1 MSQLSDFILKQAQ
14 SAASGS
20 NLDKSVLNGLSD
32 SILNSMKQTALK
44 QGGIEQLTALFT
56 GKSSAEDSPITA
68 LASQIFSSQIAP
80 KLGLSSSTSSAASSL
95 LPTILGALVTAIV
108 NKKASGLDLSSILS
122 ALGAGN
128 SNSSLG
134 KLGSVV
140 GVLGKL
146 FAKKK

>member
-1 MSQLSDFILKQAQ
+1 MSQLSDLILKQVQA
-14 SAASGS
+14 AASGS
-20 NLDKSVLNGLSD
+20 NLENNVLNGLSD
-32 SILNSMKQTALK
+32 SIVNSLKQTATK

-56 GKSSAEDSPITA
+56 GKTSAESSPITA
-68 LASQIFSSQIAP
+68 LASKIFTSQVAP
-80 KLGLSSSTSSAASSL
+80 KLGLSSSTSSTASSL
-95 LPTILGALVTAIV
+95 LPTILSAIV
-108 NKKASGLDLSSILS
+108 SLVINKKASGLDLSSILS

-128 SNSSLG
+128 NSSLG